1 MTDQQTIQTPSKFA
15 NAPRSGT
22 FFCVGLA
29 VVLLS
34 LLFAIPPVWDTFIH
48 LWRVDFVAS
57 LFLSVTLISAFI
69 FRKELNISLDYI
81 SDGEMKLVVLPIAA
95 FILWSGVSMIWAPSW
110 RSALH
115 HTLIW
120 SEYLI
125 FYLAVRHLLD
135 RTGNFGKLLNT
146 ITFALAFLSVLAVFS
161 YCTFLIFG
169 SVTTQGITYAKYGEQ
184 VNTVFP
190 LFLVCILRLNGKRF
204 ALGLSILAGLWLL
217 VFCSLSRTNLLLF
230 TGGMAAITAI
240 VFIIKRFR
248 PYRRK
253 IAVIAAVL
261 ILAPIPLHVFSL
273 LSASPEV
280 PFVSRVSDSAG
291 ISSSNNFRKLMLS
304 VGEEM
309 IKTHPVVGVGADNF
323 GFQTNNYRM
332 RLGAI
337 SPDDPNFAE
346 AEDTVPERAHN
357 EYLQITAELGIV
369 GLAIFLWFIA
379 GIGLMGYRAFIR
391 SKHLS
396 IFLIAAFTGLVL
408 FLTSSLVTSYSFRL
422 IQNGFV
428 FFFVLAVAASRS
440 FKHFDNKSQIA
451 AVPRSAYSFKL
462 VFAAGITLSLLLTV
476 YCTIRVTSVA
486 YTSKANTTRSLV
498 EATVLY
504 KKAMWL
510 DPENPEAPYFLGVR
524 LMEKGRYTESA
535 FFLADSIRIGKGRS
549 ADYSYLAGGQSLGG
563 DTIAAEETFAE
574 AAKMYPRSPF
584 VLTRYAALLNAN
596 GKLAES
602 EVELAR
608 ARQINLNQA
617 NSWWAMIN
625 ESPQAAADLAFQRT
639 DYTPLMDLRPQMSM
653 YALKAEIDI
662 AHPDE
667 KNEILMPARSPA
679 IRKFFSPAAK

>member
-1 MTDQQTIQTPSKFA
+1 
-15 NAPRSGT
+15 
-22 FFCVGLA
+22 
-29 VVLLS
+29 VLLS
-34 LLFAIPPVWDTFIH
+34 LLLAIPPVWDTFIH
-48 LWRVDFVAS
+48 LWRVEFVAS

-81 SDGEMKLVVLPIAA
+81 SDAETRLIVVPIAA

-135 RTGNFGKLLNT
+135 RAGNFGKLLNT
-146 ITFALAFLSVLAVFS
+146 ITLSLAFLSVLAVFS
-161 YCTFLIFG
+161 YCTFLVFG
-169 SVTTQGITYAKYGEQ
+169 SVSTQGITYAKYGEQ

-204 ALGLSILAGLWLL
+204 ALGLSILVGLWLL
-217 VFCSLSRTNLLLF
+217 VFCSLSRTNLMLF
-230 TGGMAAITAI
+230 ACGMAAIAAI
-240 VFIIKRFR
+240 AFIIKRFR
-248 PYRRK
+248 PYRRNLAVV
-253 IAVIAAVL
+253 IAVLV
-261 ILAPIPLHVFSL
+261 LAPVPLHVFSL

-309 IKTHPVVGVGADNF
+309 IKAHPVVGIGADNF
-323 GFQTNNYRM
+323 GFQANDYRM
-332 RLGAI
+332 QLGSV
-337 SPDDPNFAE
+337 SPDDPNLAE
-346 AEDTVPERAHN
+346 AEDTIPERAHN

-369 GLAIFLWFIA
+369 GLAIFMLFIA
-379 GIGLMGYRAFIR
+379 GIGLMGYRAVRR
-391 SKHLS
+391 SKHIS
-396 IFLIAAFTGLVL
+396 IFLIAAFIGLGL

-440 FKHFDNKSQIA
+440 FKRSENRSHAS
-451 AVPRSAYSFKL
+451 AVPHSEYSLKL
-462 VFAAGITLSLLLTV
+462 VFSAGIALSLLLTI

-486 YTSKANTTRSLV
+486 YATKANGTRDLD
-498 EATVLY
+498 EATVHY
-504 KKAMWL
+504 RKAMWL
-510 DPENPEAPYFLGVR
+510 DPENPEAPYFLGLR
-524 LMEKGRYTESA
+524 LMDKGRYTESVW
-535 FFLADSIRIGKGRS
+535 FLAESISIGKGRS
-549 ADYSYLAGGQSLGG
+549 ADYSYLASAQSLNG
-563 DTIAAEETFAE
+563 DSAAAEQTFAD
-574 AAKMYPRSPF
+574 ATRMYPRSPF
-584 VLTRYAALLNAN
+584 VLTRYAALLKAN
-596 GKLAES
+596 GKAAES
-602 EVELAR
+602 EQQLAR
-608 ARQINLNQA
+608 ARQIDLNQA
-617 NSWWAMIN
+617 NSWWAMIT

-653 YALKAEIDI
+653 YALKAEINL

-667 KNEILMPARSPA
+667 KNEMLMRSLTNH
-679 IRKFFSPAAK
+679 

>member
-1 MTDQQTIQTPSKFA
+1 VTEQQTIQPPSRFA

-29 VVLLS
+29 LVLLS
-34 LLFAIPPVWDTFIH
+34 LLLAIPPVWDTFIH
-48 LWRVDFVAS
+48 LWRVEFVAS
-57 LFLSVTLISAFI
+57 LFLTVTLISAFI
-69 FRKELNISLDYI
+69 FRKELSFSLDNISDA
-81 SDGEMKLVVLPIAA
+81 ETKLVILPMTA
-95 FILWSGVSMIWAPSW
+95 FILWSGISMIWAPSW

-135 RTGNFGKLLNT
+135 RFGNFGKLLNT

-161 YCTFLIFG
+161 YCVFLIFG

-190 LFLVCILRLNGKRF
+190 LFLVSILRLRGKRF
-204 ALGLSILAGLWLL
+204 ALGLSILVGLWLL
-217 VFCSLSRTNLLLF
+217 VFCSLSRTNLMLF
-230 TGGMAAITAI
+230 TYGIAAIIAF
-240 VFIIKRFR
+240 VFLIKRFR
-248 PYRRK
+248 PYRRRL
-253 IAVIAAVL
+253 ALVVAVL
-261 ILAPIPLHVFSL
+261 VFAPVPLHVFSL
-273 LSASPEV
+273 LSTNPEV

-309 IKTHPVVGVGADNF
+309 IKAHPTVGIGADNF
-323 GFQTNNYRM
+323 GFQTNNFRM
-332 RLGAI
+332 QLGAV
-337 SPDDPNFAE
+337 SPDDPNLAE
-346 AEDTVPERAHN
+346 AEDTIPERAHN

-369 GLAIFLWFIA
+369 GLGIFMWFIA
-379 GIGLMGYRAFIR
+379 GIGLMGYRAVSR
-391 SKHLS
+391 SKHYS
-396 IFLIAAFTGLVL
+396 IFLIAAFTGLGL

-440 FKHFDNKSQIA
+440 FKRSENRSHPS
-451 AVPRSAYSFKL
+451 AVPHSEYSLKF
-462 VFAAGITLSLLLTV
+462 VFSAGIVLSLLLTTFT
-476 YCTIRVTSVA
+476 TIRVTSVA
-486 YTSKANTTRSLV
+486 YASKANGTRDLN
-498 EATVLY
+498 EALMLY

-510 DPENPEAPYFLGVR
+510 DPENPEAPYFLGLR

-535 FFLADSIRIGKGRS
+535 FFLADSIHIGKGRS
-549 ADYSYLAGGQSLGG
+549 ADYSYLASAETLNG
-563 DTIAAEETFAE
+563 DTTAAEQTFAE

-584 VLTRYAALLNAN
+584 VLTRYAALLKAN
-596 GKLAES
+596 GKTAES
-602 EVELAR
+602 EQQLAR

-625 ESPQAAADLAFQRT
+625 QSPQAAADLAFQRT

-667 KNEILMPARSPA
+667 KNEMLMRTLTNH
-679 IRKFFSPAAK
+679 

>member
-1 MTDQQTIQTPSKFA
+1 MSPVTDQQTIQRPSKFA

-34 LLFAIPPVWDTFIH
+34 LLLAIPPVWDTFIH
-48 LWRVDFVAS
+48 LWRVEFVAS
-57 LFLSVTLISAFI
+57 LFLAVTLISAFM

-81 SDGEMKLVVLPIAA
+81 SDAETRLVILPIAA

-115 HTLIW
+115 HALIW

-135 RTGNFGKLLNT
+135 RSGNFGKLLNT
-146 ITFALAFLSVLAVFS
+146 VALSLAFLSILAVFS
-161 YCTFLIFG
+161 YCTFLVFG

-190 LFLVCILRLNGKRF
+190 IFLVCILRLNGKRF

-217 VFCSLSRTNLLLF
+217 VFCSLSRTNLMLF
-230 TGGMAAITAI
+230 TAGMVAITAI
-240 VFIIKRFR
+240 VFLMKRFSL
-248 PYRRK
+248 YRRK
-253 IAVIAAVL
+253 LAVIVAVL
-261 ILAPIPLHVFSL
+261 VLAPVPLHIFSL
-273 LSASPEV
+273 LSANPEV

-309 IKTHPVVGVGADNF
+309 IKTHPFFGVGADNF

-332 RLGAI
+332 QLSSV
-337 SPDDPNFAE
+337 SPDDPNLAE
-346 AEDTVPERAHN
+346 AEDTIPERAHN

-379 GIGLMGYRAFIR
+379 GIGIMGYRTLRR
-391 SKHLS
+391 SKHIS
-396 IFLIAAFTGLVL
+396 IFLIAAFTGLGL

-440 FKHFDNKSQIA
+440 FKRCENRSHKAEIA
-451 AVPRSAYSFKL
+451 DSGFSLKL
-462 VFAAGITLSLLLTV
+462 VFSAGIVLSLLLTS
-476 YCTIRVTSVA
+476 YCTIRVASVA
-486 YTSKANTTRSLV
+486 YATKANGTRDLD
-498 EATVLY
+498 EASVLY
-504 KKAMWL
+504 KKAMSL
-510 DPENPEAPYFLGVR
+510 DPENPEAPYFLGLR
-524 LMEKGRYTESA
+524 LMDQGRYTESA
-535 FFLADSIRIGKGRS
+535 WFLDESISIGKGRS
-549 ADYSYLAGGQSLGG
+549 ADYSYLASAESLNG
-563 DTIAAEETFAE
+563 DTAAAELTFEE

-584 VLTRYAALLNAN
+584 VLTRYAALLKAN
-596 GKLAES
+596 GKTIES
-602 EVELAR
+602 EQQLAR
-608 ARQINLNQA
+608 ARQIDLNQA

-625 ESPQAAADLAFQRT
+625 QSPQAAADLAFQRS

-653 YALKAEIDI
+653 YAFKAEFNL

-667 KNEILMPARSPA
+667 KNEMLMHSLASH
-679 IRKFFSPAAK
+679 